1 MTETG
6 PVGCEKQRTSIV
18 HQFGVF
24 LSAAHTLRLRPG
36 SKVSH
41 IMTTTPNSRRQW
53 IAGSVAGAVGLGLIS
68 LLAEE
73 PAAEL
78 DIIDCHTH
86 FYDPT
91 RPEGIPWPPKD
102 SPLYRTVLPQHLR
115 ALRKYRPV
123 TGTVIVEASNRVED
137 NAWLLKLAKDD
148 PYIVGIVGNLTPGTP
163 DFKNHVARFAVDPL
177 FRGIRISVQLLQ
189 DLLQKNK
196 TDDLKLLAD
205 HDLALDVNGGPD
217 TPASI
222 AKLAALL
229 PSLRIVL
236 NHIGNVHVTGDK
248 PPREWQTAIQTAAK
262 HSNVFAKISALVEGA
277 ARDGKSAPGDLAF
290 YKPYID
296 VVWNA
301 FGDDRVIYGSNWPV
315 SDGAADYETLQR
327 IVMEYAA
334 QKGDPATRKFCS
346 LNAKLAY
353 KWVERP
359 GRR

>member
-1 MTETG
+1 MTNTD
-6 PVGCEKQRTSIV
+6 I
-18 HQFGVF
+18 
-24 LSAAHTLRLRPG
+24 
-36 SKVSH
+36 
-41 IMTTTPNSRRQW
+41 SRRRW
-53 IAGSVAGAVGLGLIS
+53 IASCAAGAVGLGLSS
-68 LLAEE
+68 LPADE
-73 PAAEL
+73 PTAEL

-102 SPLYRTVLPQHLR
+102 SPLYRTVLPQDLR
-115 ALRKYRPV
+115 ALKKYRPV

-137 NAWLLKLAKDD
+137 NAWLLGLAKHD
-148 PYIVGIVGNLTPGTP
+148 PFIVGIVGNLTPGTP
-163 DFKNHVARFAVDPL
+163 DFKSHITRFAADPL

-189 DLLQKNK
+189 DLLQKDH
-196 TDDLKLLAD
+196 TEDLKLLAD
-205 HDLALDVNGGPD
+205 HDLELDVNGGPD
-217 TPASI
+217 TPTTI
-222 AKLAALL
+222 AQLAALL
-229 PSLRIVL
+229 PSLRILL
-236 NHIGNVHVTGDK
+236 NHIGNVRVTADK
-248 PPREWQTAIQTAAK
+248 PPSAWQSSIQTAAK

-277 ARDGKSAPGDLAF
+277 ARDGKSAPGDLEF

-315 SDGAADYETLQR
+315 SDGAADYATLQR

-334 QKGDPATRKFCS
+334 QKGDVATRKFCS
-346 LNAKLAY
+346 LNAKQAY

>member
-1 MTETG
+1 
-6 PVGCEKQRTSIV
+6 
-18 HQFGVF
+18 
-24 LSAAHTLRLRPG
+24 
-36 SKVSH
+36 
-41 IMTTTPNSRRQW
+41 MTTAPISRRQW
-53 IAGSVAGAVGLGLIS
+53 IAGSVAGTVGLGLSS
-68 LLAEE
+68 LLADE

-91 RPEGIPWPPKD
+91 RPEGVPWPPKD
-102 SPLYRTVLPQHLR
+102 SPLYRTVLPQDLR
-115 ALRKYRPV
+115 KLRKYRPV

-137 NAWLLKLAKDD
+137 NAWLLELAKDD
-148 PYIVGIVGNLTPGTP
+148 PFIVGIVGNLTPGTP
-163 DFKNHVARFAVDPL
+163 DFASHVKRFAANPL
-177 FRGIRISVQLLQ
+177 FRGIRISAQLLQ
-189 DLLQKNK
+189 ELLLQNR
-196 TDDLKLLAD
+196 TEDLKLLAD
-205 HDLALDVNGGPD
+205 RDLALDVNGGPD
-217 TPASI
+217 TPVTI
-222 AKLAALL
+222 AKLAGLL

-236 NHIGNVHVTGDK
+236 NHIGNVHVTANK
-248 PPREWQTAIQTAAK
+248 PPREWQTGMQTAAK
-262 HSNVFAKISALVEGA
+262 HSHVFCKISALVEGA
-277 ARDGKSAPGDLAF
+277 VRDGQAAPGDLAF

-334 QKGDPATRKFCS
+334 QKGDAATRKFCS
-346 LNAKLAY
+346 LNARQAY

>member
-1 MTETG
+1 MGLDSLFAVET
-6 PVGCEKQRTSIV
+6 
-18 HQFGVF
+18 
-24 LSAAHTLRLRPG
+24 
-36 SKVSH
+36 
-41 IMTTTPNSRRQW
+41 
-53 IAGSVAGAVGLGLIS
+53 
-68 LLAEE
+68 
-73 PAAEL
+73 AAEL

-91 RPEGIPWPPKD
+91 RPEGVPWPPKD
-102 SPLYRTVLPQHLR
+102 SPLYRTVLPQDLR
-115 ALRKYRPV
+115 ALKKYRPV

-137 NAWLLKLAKDD
+137 NAWLLELAKDD
-148 PYIVGIVGNLTPGTP
+148 PFIVGIVGNLTPGTP
-163 DFKNHVARFAVDPL
+163 EFAGHVKRFAANPL

-189 DLLQKNK
+189 DLLQKNT

-205 HDLALDVNGGPD
+205 HDLELDVNGGPD
-217 TPASI
+217 TPATI

-229 PSLRIVL
+229 PTLRIVL
-236 NHIGNVHVTGDK
+236 NHIGNVRVTTDK
-248 PPREWQTAIQTAAK
+248 PPGEWQSNIQKAAK

-277 ARDGKSAPGDLAF
+277 ARDGKSAPVDVAF

-334 QKGDPATRKFCS
+334 QKGDVATRKFCS
-346 LNAKLAY
+346 LNAKQAY